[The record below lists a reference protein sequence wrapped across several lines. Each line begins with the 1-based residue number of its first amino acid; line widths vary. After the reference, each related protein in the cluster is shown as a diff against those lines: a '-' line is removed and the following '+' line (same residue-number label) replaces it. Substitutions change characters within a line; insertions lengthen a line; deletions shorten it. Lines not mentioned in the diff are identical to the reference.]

1 MADKEEE
8 LDTIPNLKL
17 SHWKFLLSRENDVV
31 SVEKKNELKKLIF
44 DEINKENMAPFYEAA
59 GKEIFG
65 SIDENVLNR
74 MKSENEKKN

>member
-1 MADKEEE
+1 MWCH
-8 LDTIPNLKL
+8 LK
-17 SHWKFLLSRENDVV
+17 
-31 SVEKKNELKKLIF
+31 KKNELKKLIF